1 MEDEEDDEGDD
12 AATIVVAAAAVAAVA
27 ASDVTDIAP
36 NKLCSNVCIS
46 ARITGCLLTVGK
58 RGGSNKHEQEGKEV
72 TSFKADRT
80 VKTRNVWS
88 REMSRKRVTKE
99 RCNDVSLFFVL
110 RTEKEKM
117 SYICNTLT

>member
-58 RGGSNKHEQEGKEV
+58 RGGSMTSTNKRAKKSH
-72 TSFKADRT
+72 R
-80 VKTRNVWS
+80 S
-88 REMSRKRVTKE
+88 RLTE
-99 RCNDVSLFFVL
+99 RL
-110 RTEKEKM
+110 RQGMCGAER
-117 SYICNTLT
+117 